1 MTIKL
6 RSIYTGK
13 LHLIADD
20 QTAGT
25 AHAGTIDHDRVHGN
39 DGRDAE
45 ILCGEAGKLHH
56 DDWSDGYALRVLLA
70 LFVDQLLQNVSY
82 DTLLAVGAIIC
93 TYIDIGRYLTKILFH
108 DQKVLISGAEDD
120 IRLDAVLMQPL
131 HLRINRCST
140 DTAGDEDERLL
151 LQLLDRCVDHLG
163 RSAER
168 SYDIRERITGLQVAH
183 LLGGSAHYLEYDGDG
198 LRLSVVICDG
208 KRNSL
213 AQLSE
218 LRNHKLTRLTLHG
231 NKWCLDDHKPVLVNK
246 VLNFGYFV
254 HDLLHV
260 LRSLRFQSAER
271 LLRLNHNII
280 IITFIFIIST
290 KVSQGCCL
298 FNDLII
304 CKKRLP
310 YRNRIFK
317 MRREVNGIQGILPL
331 CIYHRRCAMDE
342 LKQQDEE
349 RKLNQETTAAGKPVS
364 NVDPRSREDDEPEI
378 PEESRPNLTDLF
390 ESIPDDD
397 KKSDDDDRSQIHTD
411 TDDFDEDKA
420 DEPEREDEL
429 EELIDEGNKEEIS
442 EYYEEMQPAD
452 FVEEVDDLDDEDL
465 QKLPKFLNTEQLTEI
480 MEEADDDTRQRI
492 SEHLDD
498 DTLLAMFEDMSKDD
512 IVDILGEM
520 EIAHQKRLLNR
531 MKSGDRRIIHTL
543 LQYPDDSAGG
553 IMTTEYIALRED
565 RTCAQAL
572 DTIRDIG
579 PKTEVI
585 ETIYVTDE
593 ERLKKLVGTVDLRD
607 LLSSPRNTKLS
618 EIMDDQVVSVEPE
631 VDQEEVAQVVSKYDL
646 QAIPVVSSKGSIL
659 GIITVDDIIDVINE
673 EHDEDIAH
681 LGGTS
686 AEEGLDTTLWESVR
700 MRLPWLLINLL
711 TAFLA
716 SFTVKM
722 FESTIAKVV
731 ALSATMT
738 IVSGMGGNAGT
749 QTMSVMVR
757 ELANDEI
764 SFKENWKSFVKEI
777 LLGVVDGA
785 ATGLVTGIVV
795 ALLYGNV
802 YLGIIIFLAMIGNL
816 VVSGIFGFLVPLTL
830 EKLHADPALAS
841 SIFVTTA
848 TDVLGFFIFLGLA
861 SAFLPYLE

>member
-1 MTIKL
+1 
-6 RSIYTGK
+6 
-13 LHLIADD
+13 
-20 QTAGT
+20 
-25 AHAGTIDHDRVHGN
+25 
-39 DGRDAE
+39 
-45 ILCGEAGKLHH
+45 
-56 DDWSDGYALRVLLA
+56 
-70 LFVDQLLQNVSY
+70 
-82 DTLLAVGAIIC
+82 
-93 TYIDIGRYLTKILFH
+93 
-108 DQKVLISGAEDD
+108 
-120 IRLDAVLMQPL
+120 
-131 HLRINRCST
+131 
-140 DTAGDEDERLL
+140 
-151 LQLLDRCVDHLG
+151 
-163 RSAER
+163 
-168 SYDIRERITGLQVAH
+168 
-183 LLGGSAHYLEYDGDG
+183 
-198 LRLSVVICDG
+198 
-208 KRNSL
+208 
-213 AQLSE
+213 
-218 LRNHKLTRLTLHG
+218 
-231 NKWCLDDHKPVLVNK
+231 
-246 VLNFGYFV
+246 
-254 HDLLHV
+254 
-260 LRSLRFQSAER
+260 
-271 LLRLNHNII
+271 
-280 IITFIFIIST
+280 
-290 KVSQGCCL
+290 
-298 FNDLII
+298 
-304 CKKRLP
+304 
-310 YRNRIFK
+310 
-317 MRREVNGIQGILPL
+317 
-331 CIYHRRCAMDE
+331 MDE

-349 RKLNQETTAAGKPVS
+349 RKLNQETSAAGKSVS
-364 NVDPRSREDDEPEI
+364 NVDPRSWEDDEPEI

-411 TDDFDEDKA
+411 TDDFDEDRA

-764 SFKENWKSFVKEI
+764 TFKENWKPFVKEI

-802 YLGIIIFLAMIGNL
+802 YLGLIIFLAMIGNL

>member
-1 MTIKL
+1 
-6 RSIYTGK
+6 
-13 LHLIADD
+13 
-20 QTAGT
+20 
-25 AHAGTIDHDRVHGN
+25 
-39 DGRDAE
+39 
-45 ILCGEAGKLHH
+45 
-56 DDWSDGYALRVLLA
+56 
-70 LFVDQLLQNVSY
+70 
-82 DTLLAVGAIIC
+82 
-93 TYIDIGRYLTKILFH
+93 
-108 DQKVLISGAEDD
+108 
-120 IRLDAVLMQPL
+120 
-131 HLRINRCST
+131 
-140 DTAGDEDERLL
+140 
-151 LQLLDRCVDHLG
+151 
-163 RSAER
+163 
-168 SYDIRERITGLQVAH
+168 
-183 LLGGSAHYLEYDGDG
+183 
-198 LRLSVVICDG
+198 
-208 KRNSL
+208 
-213 AQLSE
+213 
-218 LRNHKLTRLTLHG
+218 
-231 NKWCLDDHKPVLVNK
+231 
-246 VLNFGYFV
+246 
-254 HDLLHV
+254 
-260 LRSLRFQSAER
+260 
-271 LLRLNHNII
+271 
-280 IITFIFIIST
+280 
-290 KVSQGCCL
+290 
-298 FNDLII
+298 
-304 CKKRLP
+304 
-310 YRNRIFK
+310 
-317 MRREVNGIQGILPL
+317 
-331 CIYHRRCAMDE
+331 MDE

-349 RKLNQETTAAGKPVS
+349 HKLNQETSAAGKSVS
-364 NVDPRSREDDEPEI
+364 NVDPRSWEDDEPEI

-397 KKSDDDDRSQIHTD
+397 KKSDDDERSQIHTD
-411 TDDFDEDKA
+411 TDDFDEDRA

-681 LGGTS
+681 LGG
-686 AEEGLDTTLWESVR
+686 LDTTLWESVR

-757 ELANDEI
+757 ELANGEI
-764 SFKENWKSFVKEI
+764 TFKENWKPFVKEI

-802 YLGIIIFLAMIGNL
+802 YLGLIIFLAMIGNL

>member
-1 MTIKL
+1 
-6 RSIYTGK
+6 
-13 LHLIADD
+13 
-20 QTAGT
+20 
-25 AHAGTIDHDRVHGN
+25 
-39 DGRDAE
+39 
-45 ILCGEAGKLHH
+45 
-56 DDWSDGYALRVLLA
+56 
-70 LFVDQLLQNVSY
+70 
-82 DTLLAVGAIIC
+82 
-93 TYIDIGRYLTKILFH
+93 
-108 DQKVLISGAEDD
+108 
-120 IRLDAVLMQPL
+120 
-131 HLRINRCST
+131 
-140 DTAGDEDERLL
+140 
-151 LQLLDRCVDHLG
+151 
-163 RSAER
+163 
-168 SYDIRERITGLQVAH
+168 
-183 LLGGSAHYLEYDGDG
+183 
-198 LRLSVVICDG
+198 
-208 KRNSL
+208 
-213 AQLSE
+213 
-218 LRNHKLTRLTLHG
+218 
-231 NKWCLDDHKPVLVNK
+231 
-246 VLNFGYFV
+246 
-254 HDLLHV
+254 
-260 LRSLRFQSAER
+260 
-271 LLRLNHNII
+271 
-280 IITFIFIIST
+280 
-290 KVSQGCCL
+290 
-298 FNDLII
+298 
-304 CKKRLP
+304 
-310 YRNRIFK
+310 
-317 MRREVNGIQGILPL
+317 
-331 CIYHRRCAMDE
+331 MDE

-349 RKLNQETTAAGKPVS
+349 HKLNQETSAAGKSVS
-364 NVDPRSREDDEPEI
+364 NVDPRSWEDDEPEI

-397 KKSDDDDRSQIHTD
+397 KKSDDDDRNQIHTD
-411 TDDFDEDKA
+411 TDDFDEDRA

-757 ELANDEI
+757 ELANGEI
-764 SFKENWKSFVKEI
+764 TFKENWKPFVKEI

-802 YLGIIIFLAMIGNL
+802 YLGLIIFLAMIGNL

>member
-1 MTIKL
+1 
-6 RSIYTGK
+6 
-13 LHLIADD
+13 
-20 QTAGT
+20 
-25 AHAGTIDHDRVHGN
+25 
-39 DGRDAE
+39 
-45 ILCGEAGKLHH
+45 
-56 DDWSDGYALRVLLA
+56 
-70 LFVDQLLQNVSY
+70 
-82 DTLLAVGAIIC
+82 
-93 TYIDIGRYLTKILFH
+93 
-108 DQKVLISGAEDD
+108 
-120 IRLDAVLMQPL
+120 
-131 HLRINRCST
+131 
-140 DTAGDEDERLL
+140 
-151 LQLLDRCVDHLG
+151 
-163 RSAER
+163 
-168 SYDIRERITGLQVAH
+168 
-183 LLGGSAHYLEYDGDG
+183 
-198 LRLSVVICDG
+198 
-208 KRNSL
+208 
-213 AQLSE
+213 
-218 LRNHKLTRLTLHG
+218 
-231 NKWCLDDHKPVLVNK
+231 
-246 VLNFGYFV
+246 
-254 HDLLHV
+254 
-260 LRSLRFQSAER
+260 
-271 LLRLNHNII
+271 
-280 IITFIFIIST
+280 
-290 KVSQGCCL
+290 
-298 FNDLII
+298 
-304 CKKRLP
+304 
-310 YRNRIFK
+310 
-317 MRREVNGIQGILPL
+317 
-331 CIYHRRCAMDE
+331 MDE

-349 RKLNQETTAAGKPVS
+349 HKLNQETSAAGKSVS
-364 NVDPRSREDDEPEI
+364 NVDPRSWEDEPEI

-397 KKSDDDDRSQIHTD
+397 KKSDDDERSQIHTD
-411 TDDFDEDKA
+411 TDDFDEDRA

-618 EIMDDQVVSVEPE
+618 EIMDDQFVSVEPE

-757 ELANDEI
+757 ELANGEI
-764 SFKENWKSFVKEI
+764 TFKENWKPFVKEI

-802 YLGIIIFLAMIGNL
+802 YLGLIIFLAMIGNL

>member
-1 MTIKL
+1 
-6 RSIYTGK
+6 
-13 LHLIADD
+13 
-20 QTAGT
+20 
-25 AHAGTIDHDRVHGN
+25 
-39 DGRDAE
+39 
-45 ILCGEAGKLHH
+45 
-56 DDWSDGYALRVLLA
+56 
-70 LFVDQLLQNVSY
+70 
-82 DTLLAVGAIIC
+82 
-93 TYIDIGRYLTKILFH
+93 
-108 DQKVLISGAEDD
+108 
-120 IRLDAVLMQPL
+120 
-131 HLRINRCST
+131 
-140 DTAGDEDERLL
+140 
-151 LQLLDRCVDHLG
+151 
-163 RSAER
+163 
-168 SYDIRERITGLQVAH
+168 
-183 LLGGSAHYLEYDGDG
+183 
-198 LRLSVVICDG
+198 
-208 KRNSL
+208 
-213 AQLSE
+213 
-218 LRNHKLTRLTLHG
+218 
-231 NKWCLDDHKPVLVNK
+231 
-246 VLNFGYFV
+246 
-254 HDLLHV
+254 
-260 LRSLRFQSAER
+260 
-271 LLRLNHNII
+271 
-280 IITFIFIIST
+280 
-290 KVSQGCCL
+290 
-298 FNDLII
+298 
-304 CKKRLP
+304 
-310 YRNRIFK
+310 
-317 MRREVNGIQGILPL
+317 
-331 CIYHRRCAMDE
+331 MDE

-349 RKLNQETTAAGKPVS
+349 RKLNQETSAAGKSVS
-364 NVDPRSREDDEPEI
+364 NVDPRSWEDDEPEI

-411 TDDFDEDKA
+411 TDDFDEDRA

-631 VDQEEVAQVVSKYDL
+631 VDQVVSKYDL